1 MKNQYISK
9 FKKFGYVKIN
19 LANKGKTDLTKVK
32 KKIQLTAFKL
42 LKKKKFSLEKFHYLK
57 VDNIELN
64 NFRTKLMQSINK
76 DINLKKIIYEQ
87 LKNFID
93 ECVGPDIIVQKF
105 QNLVIQQP
113 KDKNRAPFHKD
124 APVNS
129 NYEIVVWLPLVDCF
143 KSMSMYMFDIKIHE
157 KVRKF
162 IINNSDEKKI
172 ESFCK
177 KNGKLMNVRF
187 GEVLIF
193 LTNNYHYIPI
203 NEEDNTRWSFN
214 IRYKNLF
221 TPYGTKNLMDFY
233 EIFKLSP
240 TTKLINSIE
249 KI

>member
-1 MKNQYISK
+1 
-9 FKKFGYVKIN
+9 
-19 LANKGKTDLTKVK
+19 
-32 KKIQLTAFKL
+32 
-42 LKKKKFSLEKFHYLK
+42 
-57 VDNIELN
+57 
-64 NFRTKLMQSINK
+64 
-76 DINLKKIIYEQ
+76 
-87 LKNFID
+87 
-93 ECVGPDIIVQKF
+93 
-105 QNLVIQQP
+105 
-113 KDKNRAPFHKD
+113 
-124 APVNS
+124 
-129 NYEIVVWLPLVDCF
+129 
-143 KSMSMYMFDIKIHE
+143 MSMYMFDIKIHE

-162 IINNSDEKKI
+162 IINNSNEKKI

-177 KNGKLMNVRF
+177 KNGKLINIRF